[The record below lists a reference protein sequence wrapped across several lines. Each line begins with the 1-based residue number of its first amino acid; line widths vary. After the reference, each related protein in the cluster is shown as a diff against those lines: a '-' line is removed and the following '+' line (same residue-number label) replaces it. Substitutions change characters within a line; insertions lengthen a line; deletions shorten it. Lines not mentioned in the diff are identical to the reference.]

1 MLIEPRAKIVH
12 MTTVH
17 RATDTRIFHRE
28 CRSLSEKGYEVVLI
42 VPCRESGAEEGV
54 RIRPVPL
61 PANRLERMSRTVW
74 KVFRAALEEGGD
86 VYHFHDPELIPA
98 ALLLKL
104 LGRRVVA
111 DVHEDVPGDIMSKF
125 WVPVWVRRP
134 LAFLVFLLQKLLAL
148 SVDAVIT
155 ATPVIAR
162 AFPSEKT
169 TAIRNY
175 PILEEWPELET
186 ENYDERSP
194 RVAYVGKI
202 EETRGNREMVQAI
215 GQLSGP
221 KELSLALAGDFSP
234 REFEDSLSSLTGW
247 KRVEKLGFLD
257 RPSVGRLLG
266 RSRMGLILLH
276 PGPNHMDAE
285 PNKLYEYMA
294 AGLPVIASNF
304 PAWRKLVEGL
314 DCGLVVDPLDA
325 LEIAEA
331 IATLL
336 EDPQRAEAMG
346 RRGRQAVLDRF
357 NWGVEREKLFNLY
370 AELLD

>member
-1 MLIEPRAKIVH
+1 MPKVVH

-28 CRSLSEKGYEVVLI
+28 CRSLAEKGYEVVLI
-42 VPCRESGAEEGV
+42 VPCRESGAGEDI

-61 PANRLERMSRTVW
+61 PAGRLERMSRTVW
-74 KVFRAALEEGGD
+74 KVFRAALEERGD

-104 LGRRVVA
+104 LGGRVVA
-111 DVHEDVPGDIMSKF
+111 DVHEDVPGDIRSKF
-125 WVPVWVRRP
+125 WVPVRLRRP
-134 LAFLVFLLQKLLAL
+134 VAFLVSLLQKLLAF

-155 ATPVIAR
+155 ATPVIAQ

-169 TAIRNY
+169 RAIRNY

-194 RVAYVGKI
+194 RVSYVGKI
-202 EETRGNREMVQAI
+202 EETRGNREMVEAI

-234 REFEDSLSSLTGW
+234 REFEAKLSSLPGW
-247 KRVEKLGFLD
+247 KRVERLGFLD

-266 RSRMGLILLH
+266 RSRIGLILLH
-276 PGPNHMDAE
+276 PGPNHMEAE

-314 DCGLVVDPLDA
+314 DCGMVVNPLDA
-325 LEIAEA
+325 VEIADA
-331 IATLL
+331 ISTLL

-346 RRGRQAVLDRF
+346 RRGRKAVLDRF
-357 NWGVEREKLFNLY
+357 NWGVEREKLFSLY
-370 AELLD
+370 DGLLD